1 MTDARDA
8 VLTNIR
14 RSLRRTAPLDASV
27 AAALAAR
34 TAAHPAHVQPRV
46 SGDAVQRFREKFEA
60 AGGFVSVVPSLAD
73 APRAL
78 MDHLQ
83 AYALPPAAVM
93 GSDGLLGAIPWPNEL
108 AIERRAATG
117 EDRLSITTAFA
128 AAAETGTLA
137 LLSSPES
144 PTTLN
149 FLTDDHVVVLP
160 TAGVFVHLEE
170 IWSRL
175 REALPTLPRT
185 VNLISGPSKTAD
197 VEQTLQQGAHGP
209 RRLLVILVQ
218 GEPRAGS

>member
-1 MTDARDA
+1 MTDARDT
-8 VLTNIR
+8 VLASIR
-14 RSLRRTAPLDASV
+14 RSLRRAGPLEASV
-27 AAALAAR
+27 AAVLAAR
-34 TAAHPAHVQPRV
+34 TAAHAAHVQPRV
-46 SGDAVQRFREKFEA
+46 SEDAVQRFQEKFEA
-60 AGGFVSVVPSLAD
+60 AGGLVSVVPSFAEV
-73 APRAL
+73 PRAL
-78 MDHLQ
+78 MEHLR

-93 GSDGLLGAIPWPNEL
+93 GTDELLSAIPWPNEL
-108 AIERRAATG
+108 ATERRAATG
-117 EDRLSITTAFA
+117 EDRVSITTAFA

-160 TAGVFVHLEE
+160 AARVVVHLEE

-175 REALPTLPRT
+175 REAFPALPRT

-218 GEPRAGS
+218 G